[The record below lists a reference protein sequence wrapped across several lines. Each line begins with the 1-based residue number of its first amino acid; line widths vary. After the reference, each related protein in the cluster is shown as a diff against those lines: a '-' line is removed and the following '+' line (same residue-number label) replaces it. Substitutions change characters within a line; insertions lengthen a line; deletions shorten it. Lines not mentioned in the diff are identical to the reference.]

1 MGINILIRVNH
12 KLGDF
17 VQSEVGKFTS
27 ELWVASYPVL
37 FNLIGLAF
45 MPRVEDQGVVILD
58 TQVRTC
64 GSALFSNN
72 KLQSGAVACKQVIPH
87 PPLPNS
93 VGCLSILFS
102 SASFLPF
109 LNRLSLRRLD
119 RCFSIWA
126 KGKLCVLFPCPNHRP

>member
-37 FNLIGLAF
+37 FNLIGLAL
-45 MPRVEDQGVVILD
+45 MPHVEDQGVVILD

-64 GSALFSNN
+64 GSALFRITS
-72 KLQSGAVACKQVIPH
+72 CKV
-87 PPLPNS
+87 
-93 VGCLSILFS
+93 
-102 SASFLPF
+102 
-109 LNRLSLRRLD
+109 
-119 RCFSIWA
+119 
-126 KGKLCVLFPCPNHRP
+126 VL